1 MADAPRE
8 SRAMI
13 DVDITERRGEF
24 QLDVKF
30 AADAPIVG
38 LFGRSGAGTTTV
50 VNAIAGIGKPSR
62 GTIRVNGHVLFDAA
76 LGIDLPPERRRIGYV
91 FQEGLLFPHLDVEAN
106 LLYGQRRRTPSE
118 RVIADERVVELLGLQ
133 ALLRRKPATLSGGE
147 KQRVAIGRALLAQP
161 RILLMDEPLAALDV
175 ARRHEILSYVERLRD
190 ELAIPI
196 VYVSHAV
203 DEITRLADVVV
214 VLADGKAV
222 AVGKAGDVLGRLD
235 LPAAPGADEAGAVVE
250 ARVARHDAERLLSTL
265 AFDGGEL
272 HVPRIASSVGERVR
286 ARILARDVSLAL
298 RRPMDISIL
307 NILGGTVKAIGEQS
321 DAIVDVQVTIGAALV
336 NARLT
341 RHSVR
346 DLDIRVGRQ
355 VFVLVKAV
363 ALDQRTFG
371 HAEVSA

>member
-1 MADAPRE
+1 
-8 SRAMI
+8 MI
-13 DVDITERRGEF
+13 DVDIAERRGAF

-30 AADAPIVG
+30 VADAPIVG
-38 LFGRSGAGTTTV
+38 LFGRSGAGKTTI
-50 VNAIAGIGKPSR
+50 VNAIAGIGNPSR

-76 LGIDLPPERRRIGYV
+76 RGIDLPPERRRIGYV
-91 FQEGLLFPHLDVEAN
+91 FQDGLLFPHLDVEAN
-106 LLYGQRRRTPSE
+106 LLYGQRRRAASE
-118 RVIADERVVELLGLQ
+118 RVIADERVIELLGLQ
-133 ALLRRKPATLSGGE
+133 ALLRRKPGTLSGGE

-175 ARRHEILSYVERLRD
+175 ARRHEILTYVERLRD

-196 VYVSHAV
+196 VYVSHTV

-214 VLADGKAV
+214 VLADGKAM

-235 LPAAPGADEAGAVVE
+235 LPAATGADEAGAVVE
-250 ARVARHDAERLLSTL
+250 ARVTRHDAERLLSTL

-272 HVPRIASSVGERVR
+272 YVPRIASAVGERVR

-298 RRPMDISIL
+298 HRPSDISIL
-307 NILGGTVKAIGEQS
+307 NILGGTVTAIGEHS
-321 DAIVDVQVTIGAALV
+321 DAIVDVQVVVGAALV

-346 DLDIRVGRQ
+346 ELDIRVGRD
-355 VFVLVKAV
+355 VFALIKAV

-371 HAEVSA
+371 HVEIST